1 MTEYDFSP
9 QAYDR
14 YLASQTRISSWVD
27 ETNGHSPANP
37 FLPLPGEH
45 GSVVSPN
52 SHPPSSSTTSSP
64 HHTTRY
70 GPASPVYISHSS
82 GSSQPKHSHQTRHGR
97 SSFQPSPQFGIP
109 VSLGGGL
116 YTAATQAQIAQPMR
130 TGPSVTKSHS
140 TLPSVIGLPYHS
152 SHPPQNTTYF
162 YATSPYAPSVTGS
175 TPMQHSV
182 TSPSHQ
188 IRTQPFAQ
196 VYSPAYTYQYQY
208 SPPPL
213 TTSDTSPGN
222 VHSASPP
229 AMRTDSVQSLLL
241 SPTPSSGGVSYV
253 QPHPH
258 QPIVIPLGEG
268 GKNGYIVVPA
278 AGQQVQVIVSIFN
291 FPTTPNLISNVFY
304 LLFSTFQNH
313 AQYPSP
319 GEGSDNS
326 DKEHGTQSFFG
337 SLGLGKKAKGSS
349 RKENK
354 SKTRKSK
361 T

>member
-9 QAYDR
+9 QAYER
-14 YLASQTRISSWVD
+14 HLATQTRISSWVN

-52 SHPPSSSTTSSP
+52 PHPPSSSTTSSSY
-64 HHTTRY
+64 HTTRY
-70 GPASPVYISHSS
+70 GPASPSHMSHSS
-82 GSSQPKHSHQTRHGR
+82 GSSKPKHSHQTRHGS

-109 VSLGGGL
+109 VSVGGGL
-116 YTAATQAQIAQPMR
+116 YTAATQAQLSQPMR
-130 TGPSVTKSHS
+130 IGPSSVTKSYS
-140 TLPSVIGLPYHS
+140 TPPSVMVLPYHS
-152 SHPPQNTTYF
+152 SPTPQNPTYF

-196 VYSPAYTYQYQY
+196 VYSPAYSYQYQY

-213 TTSDTSPGN
+213 TPSDTPGN
-222 VHSASPP
+222 IHSASP
-229 AMRTDSVQSLLL
+229 ATHTGSVQSLLL

-253 QPHPH
+253 QPYPH

-278 AGQQVQVIVSIFN
+278 AGQQVQVIVSIFH
-291 FPTTPNLISNVFY
+291 FPTTPNLISIVFY
-304 LLFSTFQNH
+304 FNFI
-313 AQYPSP
+313 
-319 GEGSDNS
+319 
-326 DKEHGTQSFFG
+326 
-337 SLGLGKKAKGSS
+337 SS
-349 RKENK
+349 RIMHTIRVLEKEV
-354 SKTRKSK
+354 TI
-361 T
+361 